1 MDAEYGAP
9 YGAPQAGD
17 LQGGALLGG
26 MLLQSFYAGEQIPC
40 PVGCGGTA
48 HAVRVVTLGDGCG
61 ELWLECSCCAQ
72 RERIT
77 VPSATRQEISAIP
90 TLPAPGETLLCPR
103 HAGRVPLR
111 QQGRRLVCP
120 ECGVRFRE

>member
-1 MDAEYGAP
+1 MDAEFGM
-9 YGAPQAGD
+9 PQAPG
-17 LQGGALLGG
+17 LQGGAMPGG
-26 MLLQSFYAGEQIPC
+26 ALLQSFYAGEQIPC

-48 HAVRVVTLGDGCG
+48 HAVRVGTLRDGG
-61 ELWLECSCCAQ
+61 GQLWLECSCCAQ
-72 RERIT
+72 RELIT
-77 VPSATRQEISAIP
+77 VPPATTTELSSIP
-90 TLPAPGETLLCPR
+90 TLPAPGETLVCPR